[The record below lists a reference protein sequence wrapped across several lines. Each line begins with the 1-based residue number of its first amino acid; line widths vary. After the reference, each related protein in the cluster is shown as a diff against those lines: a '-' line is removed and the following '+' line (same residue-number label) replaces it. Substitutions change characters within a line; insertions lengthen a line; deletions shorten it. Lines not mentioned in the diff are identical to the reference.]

1 MVFNNQKNTMKKIL
15 SILSVSLLL
24 VVNTGCIKGEDP
36 CTPRSVQNEQA
47 AMTTFATTNGINATV
62 HTSGINYEIISQ
74 GSGVNPT
81 LQSTLTVNYVGKY
94 MDGSIFD
101 QTTTTPAVFPLSN
114 VIAGWQIILPL
125 IQKGGRIK
133 MIIPS
138 SLAYGC
144 AGYRSVPP
152 DAILFFDVTLV
163 DVQ

>member
-1 MVFNNQKNTMKKIL
+1 MKKFL
-15 SILSVSLLL
+15 SILSISILLFC
-24 VVNTGCIKGEDP
+24 NTSCLKDDQV

-47 AMTTFATTNGINATV
+47 TMTSFATTNGIT
-62 HTSGINYEIISQ
+62 Q
-74 GSGVNPT
+74 GSGVAPT

-94 MDGSIFD
+94 MDGTIFD
-101 QTTTTPAVFPLSN
+101 QTNGTPAVFPLSN
-114 VIAGWQIILPL
+114 VIAGWQIILPQ

-144 AGYRSVPP
+144 TGYRSVPP
-152 DAILFFDVTLV
+152 DAVLFFDVTLV

>member
-1 MVFNNQKNTMKKIL
+1 MKKFL
-15 SILSVSLLL
+15 SILSISILLFC
-24 VVNTGCIKGEDP
+24 NTSCLKDDQV

-47 AMTTFATTNGINATV
+47 AMTSFATTNGINAIV
-62 HTSGINYEIISQ
+62 HSSGVNYEIITQ
-74 GSGVNPT
+74 GSGVAPT

-94 MDGSIFD
+94 MDGTIFD
-101 QTTTTPAVFPLSN
+101 QTNGTPAVFPLSN
-114 VIAGWQIILPL
+114 VIAGWQIILPQ

-144 AGYRSVPP
+144 TGYLSVPP
-152 DAILFFDVTLV
+152 DAVLFFDVTLV